1 MASSSAPAV
10 ENAGASDTEQA
21 APATLTRRDS
31 TSQRSDN
38 SQTAADI
45 LREQEQLEADAREA
59 LPYSIS
65 NCTKDLGALRQNVYS
80 CLTCNP
86 LPANPTDP
94 YNAAGICYACSV
106 QCHGEHQL
114 VEIFAKRNFTCDC
127 GTTRLPATSPC
138 TLRLNPATNAKG
150 DVHSEEPAANN
161 KYNQNFRNRF
171 CVCECDYDPF
181 QQKGTMYQCLGLGT
195 HETGGCGEDW
205 YHPGCIMGLGPRWY
219 EKMEGKKPQQT
230 ANSQGGAL
238 PSISEAAETEGQRGA
253 DAPTVTANETGDD
266 DEEETPNPAGFPA
279 DDDFESF
286 ICFKCVETSP
296 WIKRYAGTPR
306 FLLPVHYRPEGDI
319 GQEPSS
325 EGAPDDLSKKRKA
338 EDDAED
344 SQESK
349 RLKAE
354 SETISNAVAEPK
366 TEDESTIVTESGANA
381 ETEPCK
387 YDALPSA
394 PEGTFSMFCAE
405 SFRDRLCRCAKCFPK
420 LAPHPQLLEEEEVYE
435 PPVSEDGSENGGSTH
450 GSGSLYERGESA
462 LRNVDRVRAIEGV
475 MAYNQLKD
483 KLKPF
488 FQQFADSGQAI
499 SADDI
504 KEYFAKLR
512 GDDEAIKEAGESAK
526 SDQRHEQAG
535 Y

>member
-1 MASSSAPAV
+1 M
-10 ENAGASDTEQA
+10 
-21 APATLTRRDS
+21 
-31 TSQRSDN
+31 
-38 SQTAADI
+38 
-45 LREQEQLEADAREA
+45 
-59 LPYSIS
+59 
-65 NCTKDLGALRQNVYS
+65 
-80 CLTCNP
+80 
-86 LPANPTDP
+86 NPT
-94 YNAAGICYACSV
+94 
-106 QCHGEHQL
+106 
-114 VEIFAKRNFTCDC
+114 
-127 GTTRLPATSPC
+127 
-138 TLRLNPATNAKG
+138 TNAKG

-230 ANSQGGAL
+230 VNSQSSVL
-238 PSISEAAETEGQRGA
+238 PSISETAEAEGQGGA
-253 DAPTVTANETGDD
+253 DAPAPASATANETGD

-286 ICFKCVETSP
+286 ICFKCVDSSP

-306 FLLPVHYRPEGDI
+306 FLLPVHYRPEGDT
-319 GQEPSS
+319 GREPPSD
-325 EGAPDDLSKKRKA
+325 GALGDLSKKRKA
-338 EDDAED
+338 EDDDAED

-349 RLKAE
+349 RLKAA
-354 SETISNAVAEPK
+354 SAANNNTGAEPK
-366 TEDESTIVTESGANA
+366 TEDGVTVATKAEGDT

-394 PEGTFSMFCAE
+394 PEGKFSLFCAE
-405 SFRDRLCRCAKCFPK
+405 SFRDRFCRCAKCFPN
-420 LAPHPQLLEEEEVYE
+420 LAPHLQLLEEEEVYE

-526 SDQRHEQAG
+526 SDHRHEQAG

>member
-1 MASSSAPAV
+1 
-10 ENAGASDTEQA
+10 
-21 APATLTRRDS
+21 
-31 TSQRSDN
+31 
-38 SQTAADI
+38 
-45 LREQEQLEADAREA
+45 
-59 LPYSIS
+59 
-65 NCTKDLGALRQNVYS
+65 
-80 CLTCNP
+80 
-86 LPANPTDP
+86 
-94 YNAAGICYACSV
+94 
-106 QCHGEHQL
+106 
-114 VEIFAKRNFTCDC
+114 
-127 GTTRLPATSPC
+127 
-138 TLRLNPATNAKG
+138 
-150 DVHSEEPAANN
+150 
-161 KYNQNFRNRF
+161 
-171 CVCECDYDPF
+171 
-181 QQKGTMYQCLGLGT
+181 
-195 HETGGCGEDW
+195 
-205 YHPGCIMGLGPRWY
+205 MGLGPRWY

-230 ANSQGGAL
+230 ASSQGGAL
-238 PSISEAAETEGQRGA
+238 PSISETAETEGQGGA
-253 DAPTVTANETGDD
+253 GAPTATANETGDD

-296 WIKRYAGTPR
+296 WIKRYAGTPQ
-306 FLLPVHYRPEGDI
+306 FLLPVHYRPEGDAE
-319 GQEPSS
+319 QNQPSD
-325 EGAPDDLSKKRKA
+325 GALGDLSKKRKA
-338 EDDAED
+338 EDDGAED

-354 SETISNAVAEPK
+354 LEANNNGAVESKPGDSNTVVAESK
-366 TEDESTIVTESGANA
+366 A
-381 ETEPCK
+381 ETEAEPCK
-387 YDALPSA
+387 YDALPPA
-394 PEGTFSMFCAE
+394 PEGKFSLFCAE
-405 SFRDRLCRCAKCFPK
+405 SFRDRLCRCAKCFPN

-526 SDQRHEQAG
+526 SDHRHEQAG

>member
-1 MASSSAPAV
+1 M
-10 ENAGASDTEQA
+10 
-21 APATLTRRDS
+21 
-31 TSQRSDN
+31 
-38 SQTAADI
+38 
-45 LREQEQLEADAREA
+45 
-59 LPYSIS
+59 
-65 NCTKDLGALRQNVYS
+65 
-80 CLTCNP
+80 
-86 LPANPTDP
+86 
-94 YNAAGICYACSV
+94 

-114 VEIFAKRNFTCDC
+114 VEIFGKRNFTCDC
-127 GTTRLPATSPC
+127 GTTRLPTTSPC
-138 TLRLNPATNAKG
+138 TLRLNPTTNAKG
-150 DVHSEEPAANN
+150 GVHSEEPAASN

-219 EKMEGKKPQQT
+219 EKMEGKKPQKT
-230 ANSQGGAL
+230 AGSEGGAL
-238 PSISEAAETEGQRGA
+238 PAISETAETGDQDAAGA
-253 DAPTVTANETGDD
+253 PIPVTANETGDD
-266 DEEETPNPAGFPA
+266 DEEEAPNPAGFPA
-279 DDDFESF
+279 EDDFESF
-286 ICFKCVETSP
+286 ICFKCIATSP
-296 WIKRYAGTPR
+296 WVKRYAGTPG
-306 FLLPVHYRPEGDI
+306 FFLPVYYKPEGDI
-319 GQEPSS
+319 GQLSLS
-325 EGAPDDLSKKRKA
+325 EGALGDLSKKRKA
-338 EDDAED
+338 EDDEMED

-349 RLKAE
+349 RVKAE
-354 SETISNAVAEPK
+354 PDSNKDAAVEPRP
-366 TEDESTIVTESGANA
+366 EDGSATVTEA
-381 ETEPCK
+381 EADTEREFCK
-387 YDALPSA
+387 YDVLPSA
-394 PEGTFSMFCAE
+394 PEGTYSLFCVE
-405 SFRDRLCRCAKCFPK
+405 SFRDRFCRCAKCFPK

-435 PPVSEDGSENGGSTH
+435 PPVSEDGSDNGGSTH

-488 FQQFADSGQAI
+488 FQQFAESGQAI

-526 SDQRHEQAG
+526 SDNRHEQPG